1 MYIAIRTEKPEAEI
15 LIFDESKVIETH
27 NWHAHKQLSSTILF
41 KITDLLAG
49 HSLTL
54 GDIQGL
60 ACFTDGGSFTGLRI
74 GASVANALA
83 ASLQV
88 PVVSVLHSEWLVPRT
103 LCVKFAHA
111 EQGQFIAPHYDR
123 PATTTQP
130 KK

>member
-15 LIFDESKVIETH
+15 ILFDESKIVETVS
-27 NWHAHKQLSSTILF
+27 WHAHKQLSSTILL
-41 KITDLLAG
+41 KTTDLLAR
-49 HSLTL
+49 HSLSF
-54 GDIQGL
+54 GDIQGI

-88 PVVSVLHSEWLVPRT
+88 PVVSVLHSEWLVPTT
-103 LCVKFAHA
+103 LCVKFAHT
-111 EQGQFIAPHYDR
+111 EPGQFIAPHYDR